1 MIIVNKKR
9 DAFSKNIT
17 PSSQKWECV
26 RFKLL
31 HTLCTSCFFGLLRR
45 LHRSGFDFDT
55 GCVEVGFRTSVHVG
69 QKLTFALP
77 TKLVGSLF
85 QTSRQ
90 LVGKSLL
97 KILPKLDG
105 IFWDIFRAT
114 LARIFARWF
123 FSFKCPNKYRKL
135 FLYPLIFGFYNSE
148 YSERTYKLDRLAI
161 YPYNNGTAVLHYI
174 NNWINCSTILRSC
187 WAWPTVF
194 GSPKRYRSVPPRIWF
209 CWRGQEEAEPDFDF
223 QSRLHRTS
231 FWSESDA
238 PADFWCSV

>member
-1 MIIVNKKR
+1 MLLPLSVSIDVYKR
-9 DAFSKNIT
+9 
-17 PSSQKWECV
+17 Q
-26 RFKLL
+26 LL

-114 LARIFARWF
+114 LARIFAR
-123 FSFKCPNKYRKL
+123 
-135 FLYPLIFGFYNSE
+135 
-148 YSERTYKLDRLAI
+148 
-161 YPYNNGTAVLHYI
+161 
-174 NNWINCSTILRSC
+174 
-187 WAWPTVF
+187 
-194 GSPKRYRSVPPRIWF
+194 
-209 CWRGQEEAEPDFDF
+209 
-223 QSRLHRTS
+223 
-231 FWSESDA
+231 
-238 PADFWCSV
+238 